1 MFCSMASKKIVS
13 NLLLEVDKLSDT
25 ERLLLYYKL
34 PLGRST
40 DIDPLR
46 MPLNPLGSRPEIMQ
60 TVVRIQTHLEEDV
73 EVSLPKQE
81 VYEEYGAYCT
91 ENVIKPFSTADFGK
105 VMKQVFPNVISQYKV

>member
-46 MPLNPLGSRPEIMQ
+46 M
-60 TVVRIQTHLEEDV
+60 
-73 EVSLPKQE
+73 
-81 VYEEYGAYCT
+81 
-91 ENVIKPFSTADFGK
+91 
-105 VMKQVFPNVISQYKV
+105 